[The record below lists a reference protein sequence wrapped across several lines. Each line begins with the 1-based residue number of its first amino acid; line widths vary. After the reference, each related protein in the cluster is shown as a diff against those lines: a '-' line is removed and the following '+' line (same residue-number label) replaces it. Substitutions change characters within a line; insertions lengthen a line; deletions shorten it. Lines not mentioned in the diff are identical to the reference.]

1 MENYQG
7 ATRQTQK
14 ELVVYSNLKL
24 SQVRVTLQ
32 PYD

>member
-14 ELVVYSNLKL
+14 EIVVNYNLKL
-24 SQVRVTLQ
+24 SQVRVTPQ